1 MYAATVNGRPL
12 TFTVSGLLWNRSLV
26 MQDVETQSL
35 WSHILGRA
43 MDGQLQGA
51 ELEILPAVMTDW
63 RSWREEHPDTTV
75 LALSRTAQEYLAEF
89 QKRPDTFVLGINL
102 AGKAK
107 AYPFDLLARE
117 IAVNDQLGNLNVVVT
132 FDPQSTEARMFD
144 AKVND
149 RVLTFRPHT
158 PGTMQDQE
166 TESIWSTRRGE
177 SIDGPLQGTQLRHMS
192 AIVSYGRVWREFFPD
207 SEVYQPRIDENRRE

>member
-1 MYAATVNGRPL
+1 MYAASVNGRPL

-43 MDGQLQGA
+43 MDGQLKGA

-89 QKRPDTFVLGINL
+89 QKRPETFVLGISL
-102 AGKAK
+102 AGRAK
-107 AYPFDLLARE
+107 AYPFDALAKE
-117 IAVNDQLGNLNVVVT
+117 IVVNDQSGNLNVVVT
-132 FDPQSTEARMFD
+132 FDQHSTEARMFE
-144 AKVND
+144 AMAND
-149 RVLTFRPHT
+149 RVLTFRPHA

-166 TESIWSTRRGE
+166 TESIWSSRRGE
-177 SIDGPLQGTQLRHMS
+177 SISGPLQGTQLRPIS
-192 AIVSYGRVWREFFPD
+192 AIVSYRRVWREFFPESD
-207 SEVYQPRIDENRRE
+207 FYHSQP